1 MNTKGLGIMG
11 GTFDPIHI
19 GHLQIA
25 LAVCQHLALEKVLFI
40 PAYVAPHKVG
50 LNFAPAEDRY
60 AMTALAIEPYQQFIL
75 SDMELKRSGVSYT
88 IDTVRQL
95 AKEHPDQQLYFII
108 GADSVAQLHTWNN
121 IQELLELAIF
131 VAAGRPGYDGV
142 MEEAESHLGSIA
154 RKRIMLLDTEEY
166 DVSSTEIR
174 SNIKVGKSLTGLV
187 PEAVE
192 KYIYDHGLYG
202 ACSQNREK

>member
-25 LAVCQHLALEKVLFI
+25 CAVSQRLGLEQVMFI
-40 PAYVAPHKVG
+40 PAYIPPHKLG
-50 LNFAPAEDRY
+50 MDFAPAEDRY
-60 AMTALAIEPYQQFIL
+60 AMTELAIASYEGFIV
-75 SDMELKRSGVSYT
+75 SDMEMKRSGVSYT

-95 AKEHPDQQLYFII
+95 AKEHPEEQLYFII
-108 GADSVAQLHTWNN
+108 GADSVAQLHTWHN

-142 MEEAESHLGSIA
+142 MEKAESHLGAIA
-154 RKRIMLLDTEEY
+154 RKRIILLDTTEY

-174 SNIKVGKSLTGLV
+174 SRIKAGQPLTGLV
-187 PEAVE
+187 TTEVE
-192 KYIYDHGLYG
+192 EYIYEHSLYG
-202 ACSQNREK
+202 AESLSEDK

>member
-25 LAVCQHLALEKVLFI
+25 CAVSQRLGPEQVMFI
-40 PAYVAPHKVG
+40 PAYIPPHKLG
-50 LNFAPAEDRY
+50 MDFAPAEDRY
-60 AMTALAIEPYQQFIL
+60 AMTELAIASYEGFIV
-75 SDMELKRSGVSYT
+75 SDMEMKRSGVSYT
-88 IDTVRQL
+88 IDTVRQQ
-95 AKEHPDQQLYFII
+95 AKEHPEEQLYFII
-108 GADSVAQLHTWNN
+108 GADSVAQLHTWHN

-142 MEEAESHLGSIA
+142 MEEAESHLGAIA
-154 RKRIMLLDTEEY
+154 RKRIMLLDTPEY

-174 SNIKVGKSLTGLV
+174 SRIKAGQPLTGLV
-187 PEAVE
+187 TTEVE
-192 KYIYDHGLYG
+192 KYIYEHGLYG
-202 ACSQNREK
+202 AESLSEDK

>member
-25 LAVCQHLALEKVLFI
+25 CAVSQRLGLEQVMFI
-40 PAYVAPHKVG
+40 PAYIPPHKLG
-50 LNFAPAEDRY
+50 MDFAPAEDRY
-60 AMTALAIEPYQQFIL
+60 AMTELAIASYEGFIV
-75 SDMELKRSGVSYT
+75 SDMEMKRSGVSYT

-95 AKEHPDQQLYFII
+95 AKEHPEEQLYFII
-108 GADSVAQLHTWNN
+108 GADSVAQLHTWHN

-142 MEEAESHLGSIA
+142 MEEAESHLGEIA
-154 RKRIMLLDTEEY
+154 RKRIMLLDTTEY

-174 SNIKVGKSLTGLV
+174 SRIKAGQPLTGLV
-187 PEAVE
+187 TTEVE
-192 KYIYDHGLYG
+192 EYIYEHSLYG
-202 ACSQNREK
+202 AESLSEDK

>member
-25 LAVCQHLALEKVLFI
+25 RAVSSHLGLEQVLFI

-50 LNFAPAEDRY
+50 MNFAPAEDRY
-60 AMTALAIEPYQQFIL
+60 AMTELAIAPYEGFVL

-95 AKEHPDQQLYFII
+95 AAEHPQEQLYFII
-108 GADSVAQLHTWNN
+108 GADSVAQLHTWHN
-121 IQELLELAIF
+121 IQELLELAVF
-131 VAAGRPGYDGV
+131 VAAGRPGYEGV
-142 MEEAESHLGSIA
+142 MEEAESHLGAIA
-154 RKRIMLLDTEEY
+154 RKRIILLDTPEY

-174 SNIKVGKSLTGLV
+174 SRIKDGLPLTGLV
-187 PEAVE
+187 PAEVE
-192 KYIYDHGLYG
+192 DYIYDHELYG
-202 ACSQNREK
+202 AGSRKKDA

>member
-25 LAVCQHLALEKVLFI
+25 CAVSQRLGLEQVMFI
-40 PAYVAPHKVG
+40 PAYIAPHKVG
-50 LNFAPAEDRY
+50 MNFAPAEDRY
-60 AMTALAIEPYQQFIL
+60 AMTELAIAPYKGFFV
-75 SDMELKRSGVSYT
+75 SDMEMKRSGVSYT

-95 AKEHPDQQLYFII
+95 SKEHPDEQLYFII
-108 GADSVAQLHTWNN
+108 GADSVAQLHTWHN

-131 VAAGRPGYDGV
+131 VAAGRPGYEGV

-154 RKRIMLLDTEEY
+154 RKRIMLLDTPEY

-174 SNIKVGKSLTGLV
+174 SRIKAGLPLSGLV
-187 PEAVE
+187 TAEVE
-192 KYIYDHGLYG
+192 KYIYEHGLYS
-202 ACSQNREK
+202 AEALKEDA

>member
-25 LAVCQHLALEKVLFI
+25 CAVSQRLGLEQVMFI
-40 PAYVAPHKVG
+40 PAYIPPHKLG
-50 LNFAPAEDRY
+50 MDFAPAEDRY
-60 AMTALAIEPYQQFIL
+60 AMTELAITSYEGFIV
-75 SDMELKRSGVSYT
+75 SDMEMKRSGVSYT

-95 AKEHPDQQLYFII
+95 AKEHPEEQLYFII
-108 GADSVAQLHTWNN
+108 GADSVAQLHTWHN

-142 MEEAESHLGSIA
+142 MEEAESHLGAIA
-154 RKRIMLLDTEEY
+154 RKRIMLLDTTEY

-174 SNIKVGKSLTGLV
+174 SRIKAGQPLTGLV
-187 PEAVE
+187 TTEVE
-192 KYIYDHGLYG
+192 EYIYEHSLYG
-202 ACSQNREK
+202 AESLSEDK